1 MAQRKT
7 NPALS
12 RNVEV
17 AAEMAATAIVLGE
30 TLWAAQQTI
39 ALRLARLAGTTFDPA
54 LLRDPEFVRMV
65 SEKVTAATQAGL
77 AVAGGTRAI
86 GDAWLEWASHQMVAA
101 EQFLL
106 ALWGIPDPLRVGRAT
121 GDLAETSL
129 NIAEIACAQMVL
141 EATRL
146 AGLGLAPYHKATNA
160 NARRLLRQIPGH
172 FSKSA

>member
-1 MAQRKT
+1 MAKRT
-7 NPALS
+7 SNPIVS
-12 RNVEV
+12 RSVEV
-17 AAEMAATAIVLGE
+17 TAEMTATAIVLAE
-30 TLWAAQQTI
+30 TLWAAHQTI
-39 ALRLARLAGTTFDPA
+39 ALRMARVAGTTFDPA
-54 LLRDPEFVRMV
+54 LLRDPEFARMV
-65 SEKVTAATQAGL
+65 SEKMVAAAEAGL

-86 GDAWLEWASHQMVAA
+86 GDAWLEWAGHQAVAG
-101 EQFLL
+101 EQFLR
-106 ALWGIPDPLRVGRAT
+106 AFWGMPDPMRVGRAT

-160 NARRLLRQIPGH
+160 NAKRLLRQIPRH